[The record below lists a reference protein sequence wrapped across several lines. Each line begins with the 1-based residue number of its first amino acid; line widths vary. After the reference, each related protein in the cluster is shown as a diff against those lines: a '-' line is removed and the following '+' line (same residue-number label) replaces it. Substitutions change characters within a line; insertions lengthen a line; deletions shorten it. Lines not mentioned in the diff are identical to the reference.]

1 VFEALAGSLVGGLL
15 ALLGARL
22 GIGWQARLRAR
33 TLAAALLAEIE
44 AARDLDDQ
52 GAGQR
57 LNRELF
63 KALQE
68 GGELMSRAAIRGLY
82 GVSPSEA
89 APVYHASLG
98 EIGFLEPQLSR
109 SLIAYYASAFSL
121 LRFITRF
128 LGEDLGLDAA
138 ALKGIG
144 QSIEAQ
150 YAVMI
155 ERRGEA
161 VASLRAYLGL
171 PPAP

>member
-1 VFEALAGSLVGGLL
+1 VLEALAGSLVGGLL

-57 LNRELF
+57 LNLELL

-68 GGELMSRAAIRGLY
+68 GGETMSRDAIRGLY
-82 GVSPSEA
+82 GVSASEA

-109 SLIAYYASAFSL
+109 ALIAYYASAFSL
-121 LRFITRF
+121 LRFIARF

-161 VASLRAYLGL
+161 VASLRTYLGL